1 MLAVVVAALN
11 SGFVFRGRLFHNRDV
26 ITDQEFNMALN
37 LKLMIAAFGLIPVF
51 ASAQSYPS
59 KQLRIVV
66 AFPPAGPLDIV
77 ARMIMGKLSEAM
89 GQTIIVDNRGGAGG
103 TLGVDHVAKSAPDG
117 YSMVLSSTSLGIYP
131 HVFLKLPF
139 DIQRDLAAVSMVTT
153 TPELMIVHP
162 SLPVKNVKELI
173 ALAKARPGQIN
184 AASTG
189 NGGLPHLV
197 LELFKAETGAQIVH
211 VPYGGAAPAVTNTLG
226 GHTQMLIADL
236 PVLLPH
242 VQAGRMRPL
251 AITVA
256 KRSPLLPDLPTMAE
270 QGVPKVDASNW
281 YGIFVAGKTPR
292 DIIDKLNAGINK
304 ALSDRDL
311 RERLAAR
318 GADPAPG
325 TPEQLAA
332 QLRADYAKWGPIVK
346 AAGVKLD

>member
-1 MLAVVVAALN
+1 MRYIAGICAAIIMLAAGTV
-11 SGFVFRGRLFHNRDV
+11 G
-26 ITDQEFNMALN
+26 
-37 LKLMIAAFGLIPVF
+37 
-51 ASAQSYPS
+51 AQGYPS

-66 AFPPAGPLDIV
+66 AFPPGGPIDIV
-77 ARMIMGKLSEAM
+77 ARMITAKLSEAM
-89 GQTIIVDNRGGAGG
+89 GQSVIVDNRGGAGG
-103 TLGVDHVAKSAPDG
+103 TIGVDNVAKSPPDG

-139 DIQRDLAAVSMVTT
+139 DAFRDLHAVSMVTT
-153 TPELMIVHP
+153 TPELVVVHP
-162 SLPVKNVKELI
+162 TMPVKNVKELV
-173 ALAKARPGQIN
+173 ALAKSRPGQIN

-197 LELFKAETGAQIVH
+197 LELFKSETKTDIAH

-242 VQAGRMRPL
+242 VQSNRLRAI

-256 KRSPLLPDLPTMAE
+256 KRSSLLPDLPSMAE

-281 YGIFVAGKTPR
+281 YGIFVAAKTPR
-292 DIIDKLNAGINK
+292 EIVDRLNAGLNK
-304 ALSDRDL
+304 ALADKDL
-311 RERLAAR
+311 RERLTLR
-318 GADPAPG
+318 GAEPAPG

-332 QLRADYAKWGPIVK
+332 TLKADFNKWGPIVK

>member
-1 MLAVVVAALN
+1 MTTSIKWRAAAA
-11 SGFVFRGRLFHNRDV
+11 G
-26 ITDQEFNMALN
+26 MALA
-37 LKLMIAAFGLIPVF
+37 LAPVMVC
-51 ASAQSYPS
+51 AQGYPS

-66 AFPPAGPLDIV
+66 AFPPGGPIDIV
-77 ARMIMGKLSEAM
+77 ARMISAKFSEAM
-89 GQTIIVDNRGGAGG
+89 GQSVVIDNRGGAGG
-103 TLGVDHVAKSAPDG
+103 TIGVDHVAKSPPDG
-117 YSMVLSSTSLGIYP
+117 YSMVLSSTALGIYP

-139 DIQRDLAAVSMVTT
+139 DALRDLAPVSMVTT
-153 TPELMIVHP
+153 TPELIVVHP
-162 SLPVKNVKELI
+162 SLPVKNVQELI
-173 ALAKARPGQIN
+173 ALAKSRPGQIN

-197 LELFKAETGAQIVH
+197 LELFKTETKTDIVH

-242 VQAGRMRPL
+242 VQSGKLRPL

-256 KRSPLLPDLPTMAE
+256 KRSSLLPDLPSMAE

-281 YGIFVAGKTPR
+281 YGILVAAKTPR
-292 DIIDKLNAGINK
+292 DIVERINAGVHK
-304 ALSDRDL
+304 ALTDKDL
-311 RERLAAR
+311 RERLTVR
-318 GADPAPG
+318 GAEPAPG

-332 QLRADYAKWGPIVK
+332 QLKNDYNKWGPIVR

>member
-1 MLAVVVAALN
+1 
-11 SGFVFRGRLFHNRDV
+11 
-26 ITDQEFNMALN
+26 MALKRT
-37 LKLMIAAFGLIPVF
+37 LLRAVSGMVLVS
-51 ASAQSYPS
+51 ASAVGHAQTYPS

-66 AFPPAGPLDIV
+66 AFPPAGPIDIV

-89 GQTIIVDNRGGAGG
+89 GQSIIIDNRGGAGG
-103 TLGVDHVAKSAPDG
+103 TIGVDNVAKSPPDG

-139 DIQRDLAAVSMVTT
+139 DIFRDLATVSMVTT
-153 TPELMIVHP
+153 TPELMVVHP
-162 SLPVKNVKELI
+162 SLPVKSVKELI
-173 ALAKARPGQIN
+173 ALAKSRPGQIN

-197 LELFKAETGAQIVH
+197 LELFKTETGTQIVH

-242 VQAGRMRPL
+242 VQAGKLRPL
-251 AITVA
+251 AITA
-256 KRSPLLPDLPTMAE
+256 SKRAALLPDLPTMAE
-270 QGVPKVDASNW
+270 QGVPKVNASNW
-281 YGIFVAGKTPR
+281 YGILVSGKTPR
-292 DIIDKLNAGINK
+292 EIIDRLNAGLNK
-304 ALSDRDL
+304 ALSDKDL

-325 TPEQLAA
+325 TPEQLAVT
-332 QLRADYAKWGPIVK
+332 LKADYNKWGPIVK

>member
-1 MLAVVVAALN
+1 MALKLKLLVAA
-11 SGFVFRGRLFHNRDV
+11 SGILSVLFP
-26 ITDQEFNMALN
+26 TLAC
-37 LKLMIAAFGLIPVF
+37 
-51 ASAQSYPS
+51 AQATSTSSGQAYPS

-66 AFPPAGPLDIV
+66 AFPPGGPIDIV
-77 ARMIMGKLSEAM
+77 ARMITAKLSEAM
-89 GQTIIVDNRGGAGG
+89 GQSIIVDNRGGAGG
-103 TLGVDHVAKSAPDG
+103 TIGVDNVAKSAPDG

-139 DIQRDLAAVSMVTT
+139 DVQRDLAPVSMVTT
-153 TPELMIVHP
+153 TPELMVVHP

-173 ALAKARPGQIN
+173 ALAKSRPGQIN

-197 LELFKAETGAQIVH
+197 LELFKSETKTDIVH
-211 VPYGGAAPAVTNTLG
+211 VPYGGAAAATTNTLG
-226 GHTQMLIADL
+226 GHTQMMIADL

-242 VQAGRMRPL
+242 VQSNRLRAI

-256 KRSPLLPDLPTMAE
+256 KRSPLLPDLPSIAE

-292 DIIDKLNAGINK
+292 EVIDRLNAGINK
-304 ALSDRDL
+304 ALADKDL

-332 QLRADYAKWGPIVK
+332 MLKTDYNKWGPIVK

>member
-1 MLAVVVAALN
+1 MTLPLKGLAALA
-11 SGFVFRGRLFHNRDV
+11 
-26 ITDQEFNMALN
+26 AL
-37 LKLMIAAFGLIPVF
+37 LPALAC
-51 ASAQSYPS
+51 AQSYPS

-66 AFPPAGPLDIV
+66 AFPPGGPIDIV
-77 ARMIMGKLSEAM
+77 ARMIVPKLSEAM
-89 GQTIIVDNRGGAGG
+89 GQSVIVDNRGGAGG
-103 TLGVDHVAKSAPDG
+103 TIGVDNVAKSAPDG
-117 YSMVLSSTSLGIYP
+117 YSMVLSSTALGIYP
-131 HVFLKLPF
+131 HVYPKLPF
-139 DIQRDLAAVSMVTT
+139 DVQRDLAPVSLVTT
-153 TPELMIVHP
+153 TPEIMVVHP

-197 LELFKAETGAQIVH
+197 LELFKAETATQIVH
-211 VPYGGAAPAVTNTLG
+211 IPYGGAAPATTNTLG
-226 GHTQMLIADL
+226 GHTQMMIADL

-242 VQAGRMRPL
+242 VQSGRLRGI

-256 KRSPLLPDLPTMAE
+256 KRSALLPDLPTMVE

-281 YGIFVAGKTPR
+281 YGIFVPGKTPR
-292 DIIDKLNAGINK
+292 EVIDRLNAGLNK
-304 ALSDRDL
+304 ALADKEL
-311 RERLAAR
+311 RERLTAR

-332 QLRADYAKWGPIVK
+332 QLKTDYNKWGPIVK